1 MTYYFRLDD
10 IELDL
15 FLNIQQSKNESTT
28 IDVQDTYFPA
38 TNPAKKRQA
47 YRSDIR
53 IYLGTQDTSLTS
65 EGILPQSSL
74 AIYLKVFV
82 YMIMGAI
89 ILIPDTSSSKKGVIL
104 RTFGLYWISIE
115 FITQTVI
122 EQLGENTPWTNSVM
136 IYLTPTIMAY
146 ILASTICSKRFDTKQ
161 NSRLLTYVTATIC
174 WLIFCIFAISNGWK
188 NSKTVSAIV
197 YAFIIPLVLR
207 FCLICFTDGSLK
219 QVNLHFV
226 VSIFLI
232 IRTIQIIETTAG
244 MIHRSFVSCLLGNY
258 LSEVTV
264 YYNLLFISILYEIA
278 FCKYTFAA
286 ENRFLM
292 NGRNETDDIEIKTDS
307 SLHV

>member
-28 IDVQDTYFPA
+28 IDVKDTYFPA

-47 YRSDIR
+47 YQSDIR
-53 IYLGTQDTSLTS
+53 IYLGAQDTSLTS

-89 ILIPDTSSSKKGVIL
+89 ILIPDTSSSKKGFIL

-161 NSRLLTYVTATIC
+161 NSRHLTYVTATIC
-174 WLIFCIFAISNGWK
+174 WLIFCIFAISNGW
-188 NSKTVSAIV
+188 
-197 YAFIIPLVLR
+197 
-207 FCLICFTDGSLK
+207 
-219 QVNLHFV
+219 
-226 VSIFLI
+226 
-232 IRTIQIIETTAG
+232 
-244 MIHRSFVSCLLGNY
+244 
-258 LSEVTV
+258 
-264 YYNLLFISILYEIA
+264 
-278 FCKYTFAA
+278 
-286 ENRFLM
+286 
-292 NGRNETDDIEIKTDS
+292 
-307 SLHV
+307 